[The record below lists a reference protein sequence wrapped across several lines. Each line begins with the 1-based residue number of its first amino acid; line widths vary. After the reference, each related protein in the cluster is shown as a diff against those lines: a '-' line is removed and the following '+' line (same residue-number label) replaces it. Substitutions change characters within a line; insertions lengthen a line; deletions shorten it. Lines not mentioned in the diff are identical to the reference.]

1 VNLPYLLFAYTE
13 QNTKFT
19 SMGSTSSTPAG
30 SPAEQT
36 AERGKVHIT
45 NPVVNEQRHS
55 ERRKRCSR
63 MLNSALEQRLSILG
77 GTGSVQRW
85 MRTGYRNPESLL
97 WHSGRGEL
105 IT

>member
-1 VNLPYLLFAYTE
+1 MNLPYLLFAYTE

-63 MLNSALEQRLSILG
+63 MLNSALETGATVIDPRWDGVGTKMDAYRLQKS
-77 GTGSVQRW
+77 
-85 MRTGYRNPESLL
+85 
-97 WHSGRGEL
+97 
-105 IT
+105 